1 MVCLLALLL
10 LFSPASSFAQT
21 PAPKPGRKAPAKK
34 AKAEKTAEKTEVT
47 RWPIESLAVE
57 GNKNYTAEQ
66 LLSVAGLKI
75 GQVAGKSDFEAARD
89 RLIATGRFE
98 TVGYRFAP
106 NKDST
111 SYTASFQVVE
121 VTPLYPV
128 QFAGLPVKTAEID
141 AWLKSKD
148 PLYGPQLPAT
158 AELLDRYTKLVQE
171 FVAGKNQTEKVAGKL
186 LPTGPNQF
194 AVIFR
199 SSKPLPTIAQVT
211 FTGNR
216 VLAST
221 LLQNRISEVAIG
233 FPYSESGFRTLLDHA
248 IRPLYDARGRVAV
261 AFPKVTTDKARDVD
275 GLAVTVEVEEGPE
288 FKLGEVSL
296 AGNFAPKSAELLKVA
311 KFTPG
316 TVANFDDV
324 MQGVD
329 RIRKRLNRQGYMHAE
344 TTIER
349 ALNDKTKVVNV
360 TIRITEGP
368 QFNFGRLT
376 IEGLDL
382 NAEAAMKKLWGLKE
396 GKPFDTDYPD
406 FFLGRV
412 REDGYFE
419 NLHNT
424 KAVVKVDEPTRVV
437 DVVLQFK

>member
-10 LFSPASSFAQT
+10 LFAPASIFAQT
-21 PAPKPGRKAPAKK
+21 AAPKTGRKVPAKK
-34 AKAEKTAEKTEVT
+34 AKAEKAEVT
-47 RWPIESLAVE
+47 RWPIESLTVE
-57 GNKNYTAEQ
+57 GNKNYSAEQ
-66 LLSVAGLKI
+66 ILSVAALKI
-75 GQVAGKSDFEAARD
+75 GQLAGKSDFEAARD

-98 TVGYRFAP
+98 TVGYRFGP

-128 QFAGLPVKTAEID
+128 QFAGLAVKTAEIE

-148 PLYGPQLPAT
+148 PFYGPQLPAT

-171 FVAGKNQTEKVAGKL
+171 FVASKNQTEKVAGKL

-199 SSKPLPTIAQVT
+199 SAKPLPTIAQVT

-248 IRPLYDARGRVAV
+248 IRPLYDARGHVTV
-261 AFPKVTTDKARDVD
+261 AFPKITTDKAKDVD
-275 GLAVTVEVEEGPE
+275 GLVVTVAVEEGPE
-288 FKLGEVSL
+288 FKLGEVAL
-296 AGNFAPKSAELLKVA
+296 AGGFAAKSADLLKIG

-316 TVANFDDV
+316 AVANFDDV
-324 MQGVD
+324 MQGVE

-344 TTIER
+344 TAIER
-349 ALNDKTKVVNV
+349 ALNDKTKTVNV

-382 NAEAAMKKLWGLKE
+382 NGEAAMKKLWGLKE
-396 GKPFDTDYPD
+396 GKPFDADYPD

-437 DVVLQFK
+437 DVTLQFK

>member
-1 MVCLLALLL
+1 M
-10 LFSPASSFAQT
+10 
-21 PAPKPGRKAPAKK
+21 
-34 AKAEKTAEKTEVT
+34 
-47 RWPIESLAVE
+47 
-57 GNKNYTAEQ
+57 
-66 LLSVAGLKI
+66 
-75 GQVAGKSDFEAARD
+75 
-89 RLIATGRFE
+89 
-98 TVGYRFAP
+98 
-106 NKDST
+106 
-111 SYTASFQVVE
+111 
-121 VTPLYPV
+121 

-199 SSKPLPTIAQVT
+199 SSKPLPTIAQVIHRQP
-211 FTGNR
+211 GA
-216 VLAST
+216 AST

-288 FKLGEVSL
+288 FKLGEVAL

-324 MQGVD
+324 MQGVE

-360 TIRITEGP
+360 TIRITEG
-368 QFNFGRLT
+368 RSS
-376 IEGLDL
+376 
-382 NAEAAMKKLWGLKE
+382 ASAA
-396 GKPFDTDYPD
+396 
-406 FFLGRV
+406 
-412 REDGYFE
+412 
-419 NLHNT
+419 
-424 KAVVKVDEPTRVV
+424 
-437 DVVLQFK
+437 

>member
-10 LFSPASSFAQT
+10 LFAPASSFAQT
-21 PAPKPGRKAPAKK
+21 STSKAGRKAPAKK
-34 AKAEKTAEKTEVT
+34 AKAEKTEVT

-57 GNKNYTAEQ
+57 GNKNYTTEQ
-66 LLSVAGLKI
+66 LLSVAGLKT
-75 GQVAGKSDFEAARD
+75 GQLAGKSDFETARD

-111 SYTASFQVVE
+111 GYAASFQVVE
-121 VTPLYPV
+121 VTPLYHV

-158 AELLDRYTKLVQE
+158 AELLERYTKLVQE

-211 FTGNR
+211 FTGNH
-216 VLAST
+216 VLPST

-261 AFPKVTTDKARDVD
+261 TFPTITTDKARDVD
-275 GLAVTVEVEEGPE
+275 GLAVTVAVEEGPE
-288 FKLGEVSL
+288 FKLGEVAL
-296 AGNFAPKSAELLKVA
+296 AGSFATKSAELLKIA
-311 KFTPG
+311 KFKPG
-316 TVANFDDV
+316 DSANFDDV
-324 MQGVD
+324 MQGVE

-349 ALNDKTKVVNV
+349 ALNDKTKTLNL

-382 NAEAAMKKLWGLKE
+382 NGEAAMKKLWGLKE

-424 KAVVKVDEPTRVV
+424 KAVVKVDEPNHVV
-437 DVVLQFK
+437 DVTLQFK

>member
-1 MVCLLALLL
+1 MMVCLLALLL
-10 LFSPASSFAQT
+10 LFVPAASFAQT
-21 PAPKPGRKAPAKK
+21 AAPKAGRKAPAKK
-34 AKAEKTAEKTEVT
+34 TKAEKTEVT
-47 RWPIESLAVE
+47 QWPIESLAVE
-57 GNKNYTAEQ
+57 GNKNYTAAQ
-66 LLSVAGLKI
+66 ILSVAGLKT
-75 GQVAGKSDFEAARD
+75 GQLAGKSDFETARD
-89 RLIATGRFE
+89 RLIVTGRFE

-111 SYTASFQVVE
+111 GYAASFQVVE

-128 QFAGLPVKTAEID
+128 QFAGLPVKTAEIE

-171 FVAGKNQTEKVAGKL
+171 FIDSKGHTEKVAGKL
-186 LPTGPNQF
+186 LPTGPSQF

-199 SSKPLPTIAQVT
+199 SSKPLPTIAQVN

-221 LLQNRISEVAIG
+221 LLQNKISEVAIG
-233 FPYSESGFRTLLDHA
+233 FPYTESGFRTLLDHA

-261 AFPKVTTDKARDVD
+261 TFPKIMIDKAKDVD
-275 GLAVTVEVEEGPE
+275 GLAVTVAVEEGAE
-288 FKLGEVSL
+288 YKLGEVSL
-296 AGNFAPKSAELLKVA
+296 AGNFAPKSAELLKIA

-316 TVANFDDV
+316 MVANFDDV
-324 MQGVD
+324 MQGVE
-329 RIRKRLNRQGYMHAE
+329 RIRKRLMRQGYLHAE

-349 ALNDKTKVVNV
+349 AINDKTKTVNV
-360 TIRITEGP
+360 TVRIVEGP
-368 QFNFGRLT
+368 QFTFGHLT

-396 GKPFDTDYPD
+396 GKPFDADYPD
-406 FFLGRV
+406 FFLARV

-424 KAVVKVDEPTRVV
+424 KAVVKVDEPSRVV
-437 DVVLQFK
+437 DVTLQFK

>member
-1 MVCLLALLL
+1 MMVCLLALLL
-10 LFSPASSFAQT
+10 LFAPASIFAQT
-21 PAPKPGRKAPAKK
+21 AAPKAGRKVPAKK
-34 AKAEKTAEKTEVT
+34 AKAEKAEVT
-47 RWPIESLAVE
+47 RWPIESLTVE
-57 GNKNYTAEQ
+57 GNKNYSAEQ
-66 LLSVAGLKI
+66 ILSVAALKI
-75 GQVAGKSDFEAARD
+75 GQLAGKSDFEAARD

-98 TVGYRFAP
+98 TVGYRFGP

-128 QFAGLPVKTAEID
+128 QFAGLAVKTAEIE

-148 PLYGPQLPAT
+148 PFYGPQLPAT

-171 FVAGKNQTEKVAGKL
+171 FVASKNQTEKVAGKL

-199 SSKPLPTIAQVT
+199 SAKPLPTIAQVT

-221 LLQNRISEVAIG
+221 LLQNSISEVAIG

-248 IRPLYDARGRVAV
+248 IRPLYDARGHVKV
-261 AFPKVTTDKARDVD
+261 AFPKITTDKAKDVD
-275 GLAVTVEVEEGPE
+275 GPVVTVTVEEGPE
-288 FKLGEVSL
+288 FKLGEVAL
-296 AGNFAPKSAELLKVA
+296 AGGFAAKSADLLKIG

-316 TVANFDDV
+316 AVANFDDV
-324 MQGVD
+324 MQGVE

-344 TTIER
+344 TAIER
-349 ALNDKTKVVNV
+349 ALNDKTKTVNV

-382 NAEAAMKKLWGLKE
+382 NGEAAMKKLWGLKE
-396 GKPFDTDYPD
+396 
-406 FFLGRV
+406 
-412 REDGYFE
+412 
-419 NLHNT
+419 
-424 KAVVKVDEPTRVV
+424 
-437 DVVLQFK
+437 

>member
-10 LFSPASSFAQT
+10 LFAPASIFAQT
-21 PAPKPGRKAPAKK
+21 AAPKTGRKVPAKK
-34 AKAEKTAEKTEVT
+34 AKAEKAEVT
-47 RWPIESLAVE
+47 RWPIESLTVE
-57 GNKNYTAEQ
+57 GNKNYGAEQ
-66 LLSVAGLKI
+66 ILSVAALKI
-75 GQVAGKSDFEAARD
+75 GQLAGKSDFEAARD

-98 TVGYRFAP
+98 TVGYRFGP

-128 QFAGLPVKTAEID
+128 QFAGLAVKTAEIE

-148 PLYGPQLPAT
+148 PFYGPQLPAT

-171 FVAGKNQTEKVAGKL
+171 FVASKNQTEKVAGKL

-199 SSKPLPTIAQVT
+199 SAKPLPTIAQFT

-248 IRPLYDARGRVAV
+248 IRPLYDARGHVTV
-261 AFPKVTTDKARDVD
+261 AFPKITTDKAKDVD
-275 GLAVTVEVEEGPE
+275 GLVVTVAVEEGPE
-288 FKLGEVSL
+288 FKLGEVAL
-296 AGNFAPKSAELLKVA
+296 AGGFAAKSADLLKIG

-316 TVANFDDV
+316 AVANFDDV
-324 MQGVD
+324 MQGVE

-344 TTIER
+344 TATER
-349 ALNDKTKVVNV
+349 ALNDKTKTVNV

-382 NAEAAMKKLWGLKE
+382 NGEAAMKKLWGLKE
-396 GKPFDTDYPD
+396 GKPFDADYPD

-437 DVVLQFK
+437 DVTLQFK

>member
-10 LFSPASSFAQT
+10 LFAPASIFAQT
-21 PAPKPGRKAPAKK
+21 AAPKTGRKVPAKK
-34 AKAEKTAEKTEVT
+34 AKAEKAEVT
-47 RWPIESLAVE
+47 RWPIESLTVE
-57 GNKNYTAEQ
+57 GNKNYGAEQ
-66 LLSVAGLKI
+66 ILSVAALKI
-75 GQVAGKSDFEAARD
+75 GQLAGKSDFEAARD

-98 TVGYRFAP
+98 TVGYRFGP

-121 VTPLYPV
+121 VTPFYPV
-128 QFAGLPVKTAEID
+128 QFAGLAVKTAEIE

-148 PLYGPQLPAT
+148 PFYGPQLPAT

-171 FVAGKNQTEKVAGKL
+171 FVASKNQTEKVAGKL

-199 SSKPLPTIAQVT
+199 SAKPLPTIAQVT

-248 IRPLYDARGRVAV
+248 IRPLYDARGHVKV
-261 AFPKVTTDKARDVD
+261 AFPKITTDKAKDVD
-275 GLAVTVEVEEGPE
+275 GLAVTVAVEEGPE
-288 FKLGEVSL
+288 FKLGEVAL
-296 AGNFAPKSAELLKVA
+296 AGGFAAKSADLLKIG

-316 TVANFDDV
+316 AVANFDDV
-324 MQGVD
+324 MQGVE

-344 TTIER
+344 TAIER
-349 ALNDKTKVVNV
+349 ALNDKTKTVNV

-382 NAEAAMKKLWGLKE
+382 NGEAAMKKLWGLKE
-396 GKPFDTDYPD
+396 GKPFDADYPD

-437 DVVLQFK
+437 DVTLQFK